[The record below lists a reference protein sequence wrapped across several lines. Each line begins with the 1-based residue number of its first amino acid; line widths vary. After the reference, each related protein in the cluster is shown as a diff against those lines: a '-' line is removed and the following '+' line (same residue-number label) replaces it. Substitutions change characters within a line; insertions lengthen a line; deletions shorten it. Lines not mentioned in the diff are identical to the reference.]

1 MLINS
6 FGIRKLNGKRA
17 KRTADD
23 NLSNDCK
30 YDFKKWD
37 SDGSSTQYIRKTQA
51 TNNISTH

>member
-23 NLSNDCK
+23 NLINDCK

-37 SDGSSTQYIRKTQA
+37 SDGPST
-51 TNNISTH
+51 